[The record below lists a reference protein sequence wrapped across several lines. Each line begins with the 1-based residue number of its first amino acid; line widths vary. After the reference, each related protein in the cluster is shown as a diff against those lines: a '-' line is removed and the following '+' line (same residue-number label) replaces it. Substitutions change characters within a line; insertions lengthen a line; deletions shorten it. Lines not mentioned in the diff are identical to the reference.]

1 MNNDQLDFY
10 HNQINQNQNSQANIV
25 MKRDIRQVSFE
36 LDKNFLES
44 SFNKFL
50 YDNFE
55 RIRQIDQ
62 NNQSIAQLYNI
73 FQIIAQEI
81 VKLKNDLTQAFN
93 AESNKINEVDENK
106 NQQINKL
113 YEVLNNENSKNFE
126 SIKSVSI
133 ALNEH
138 NQKLSKELENQ
149 SKKLNESIIN
159 NKVDN
164 DNIKNDFE
172 ILNSNLNLAQNK
184 NNTNEKLIKNL
195 AEICN
200 NNNKKISELEAKLL
214 NIENNY
220 KNNNE
225 IAEIKINLNEHGI
238 KIGINSNNILN
249 FENKLKKYKDEIDN
263 QIKDMKD
270 KIEEMNNITYKKFDE
285 ITNEISKMKN
295 DITNKKFESIKLK
308 DDKAN
313 SKILDYL
320 KEQLNE
326 FIENNNKKVDEI
338 KSKHIK
344 DIDNINNK
352 LTEDLDKLNKECDNK
367 INNNLNKL
375 KNNFEKIEKDFQIQ
389 NNINLSHE
397 KSIEDIK
404 NKINDNKLIIQN
416 MNNKN
421 DNKNKIVIENKKID
435 KFEMEKDKPKIY
447 RMSQWNNQISFKDIT
462 NEFEDNK
469 TVEKIK
475 IAFKKDEDEKDKIIY
490 EVHNIQKDWD
500 FKRHIKNMFKRLN
513 KAREIKRINLNKL
526 KHVYILKFTDNQIH
540 FIKKE
545 AILNFVKNNNY
556 YVKIRN
562 NFVFVNNKRRK
573 YFNNRKWNNNNFN
586 FRKNNYIN
594 NNGNNRNNNFRNN
607 NSNGRNNK
615 NNFNN
620 NRSNN
625 QMNKSSN
632 RRNQMNN
639 NRSNNNN
646 RYNNNRRFNNSNRR
660 NNFNNRKYYNNRNR
674 FNKRNF

>member
-1 MNNDQLDFY
+1 MDDNLNNNQIDFY
-10 HNQINQNQNSQANIV
+10 QNQMPQNQGNLTNITL
-25 MKRDIRQVSFE
+25 RQERKEASFE
-36 LDKNFLES
+36 VDNNFLQS

-50 YDNFE
+50 EQKFQQIQNKENMQVTNQIQNVLQVMGQQINNLRNDLDKAFAIQEDKIISIDASKNEVTQKCIEFYDKWKKENSKNIENFNE
-55 RIRQIDQ
+55 VYKVMDENNNRIVNDISCQSKKLDDSIM
-62 NNQSIAQLYNI
+62 NNKLENDKFKNDFNI
-73 FQIIAQEI
+73 
-81 VKLKNDLTQAFN
+81 LKNDLNLAR
-93 AESNKINEVDENK
+93 
-106 NQQINKL
+106 
-113 YEVLNNENSKNFE
+113 SKN
-126 SIKSVSI
+126 I
-133 ALNEH
+133 
-138 NQKLSKELENQ
+138 QENF
-149 SKKLNESIIN
+149 
-159 NKVDN
+159 N
-164 DNIKNDFE
+164 DNY
-172 ILNSNLNLAQNK
+172 
-184 NNTNEKLIKNL
+184 
-195 AEICN
+195 
-200 NNNKKISELEAKLL
+200 KKTTELEARL
-214 NIENNY
+214 
-220 KNNNE
+220 
-225 IAEIKINLNEHGI
+225 INLENHYRNNKELSII
-238 KIGINSNNILN
+238 KTNIKDFETQIKNNSNNISE
-249 FENKLKKYKDEIDN
+249 FENKFKKYKEINDKN
-263 QIKDMKD
+263 LKDLQK
-270 KIEEMNNITYKKFDE
+270 KINEMNDQLYTKVEE
-285 ITNEISKMKN
+285 ITNEINKMKN

-308 DDKAN
+308 DDKTN

-421 DNKNKIVIENKKID
+421 DNKNKIVIENKKIV

-513 KAREIKRINLNKL
+513 KAREIKKINLNKL

>member
-1 MNNDQLDFY
+1 
-10 HNQINQNQNSQANIV
+10 
-25 MKRDIRQVSFE
+25 MK
-36 LDKNFLES
+36 
-44 SFNKFL
+44 
-50 YDNFE
+50 
-55 RIRQIDQ
+55 
-62 NNQSIAQLYNI
+62 
-73 FQIIAQEI
+73 
-81 VKLKNDLTQAFN
+81 
-93 AESNKINEVDENK
+93 
-106 NQQINKL
+106 
-113 YEVLNNENSKNFE
+113 
-126 SIKSVSI
+126 
-133 ALNEH
+133 
-138 NQKLSKELENQ
+138 
-149 SKKLNESIIN
+149 
-159 NKVDN
+159 
-164 DNIKNDFE
+164 
-172 ILNSNLNLAQNK
+172 
-184 NNTNEKLIKNL
+184 
-195 AEICN
+195 
-200 NNNKKISELEAKLL
+200 
-214 NIENNY
+214 
-220 KNNNE
+220 
-225 IAEIKINLNEHGI
+225 
-238 KIGINSNNILN
+238 
-249 FENKLKKYKDEIDN
+249 
-263 QIKDMKD
+263 
-270 KIEEMNNITYKKFDE
+270 
-285 ITNEISKMKN
+285 
-295 DITNKKFESIKLK
+295 
-308 DDKAN
+308 
-313 SKILDYL
+313 
-320 KEQLNE
+320 
-326 FIENNNKKVDEI
+326 EI

-421 DNKNKIVIENKKID
+421 DNKNKIVIENKKIE

-447 RMSQWNNQISFKDIT
+447 KMSQWNNQISFKDIT
-462 NEFEDNK
+462 NEFEENK
-469 TVEKIK
+469 TIEKIK

-562 NFVFVNNKRRK
+562 NFVFVNNRRRK

-607 NSNGRNNK
+607 NSNRRNNK

-620 NRSNN
+620 NRPNN

-646 RYNNNRRFNNSNRR
+646 RYNNNRRFNNSKRR

-674 FNKRNF
+674 FNNRNF